1 MNKLATGFCAAFVV
15 VFSLAAGAQ
24 EQTADAKAAE
34 AAATA
39 TVETSEK
46 LNKREKD
53 PNRRICKEVTPTG
66 TRIAKRTCLTAAQ
79 WEEAARV
86 GREGT
91 SKTQNNQRFNNP
103 RPN

>member
-1 MNKLATGFCAAFVV
+1 MQKRITGLCAVFAA
-15 VFSLAAGAQ
+15 VFSLAGFGQ
-24 EQTADAKAAE
+24 EQAAESEAAKAAAE
-34 AAATA
+34 AK
-39 TVETSEK
+39 VQTSET
-46 LNKREKD
+46 LTERQKD
-53 PNRRICKEVTPTG
+53 PNRRICKEVAPTG

-91 SKTQNNQRFNNP
+91 EKTQSNQRFNNP

>member
-1 MNKLATGFCAAFVV
+1 MNKLVTGFCAAMVV
-15 VFSLAAGAQ
+15 MFSLTAVAQ
-24 EQTADAKAAE
+24 EQTAAE

-46 LNKREKD
+46 LSERRKD
-53 PNRRICKEVTPTG
+53 PNRRICKEVAPTG

-91 SKTQNNQRFNNP
+91 SKTQDNQRFNNP